1 MPQSMRVLILAL
13 RTQLATYRQ
22 RFWEPMLIIVAI
34 FIASAGLTAVTLINA
49 GASSQLK
56 QFALGDVPINFHV
69 IPRSENSPLTRS
81 DYAALRRQG
90 LNALVAYTQ
99 TGDRL
104 AVDTVTLFN
113 LLPAANRS
121 TSQQNSFAQQAALN
135 GIEDINQFYRDDV
148 TLQTHPLSGLLVVGA
163 LSPEQYKLLEESL
176 PAHLQLA
183 PFTLTSSAS
192 NLSDSFSLNLWAMG
206 ALMVLVSI
214 FIVFNA
220 FNLLLAARTPVLVKL
235 RQLGVSKAILLR
247 VLQLEMFILALV
259 GAVGGVIAGAS
270 LVSAITPVLSNIYRF
285 LLDGQFS
292 GGQFSTPRLMLMA
305 VVFCAIAVMIMGLL
319 IRQRLAHSL
328 ARRSYLVAVFKQR
341 FKPVYNFWLLL
352 SLAVVALGAW
362 LVASQ
367 LQALLYIGL
376 VLIAGCTTVVL
387 LMPQLMSLV
396 ARRISTTKPLL
407 HWSMHNAVSLSQ
419 RTRLAACAFFIALA
433 ANIGM
438 NVMVDSFRQATEQW
452 LEQRLFAPFYFYTDF
467 EGDLSKEEGA
477 PVPLLARYGKDVRVN
492 GQTLEVRS
500 FPDGAKYQQYLMLDD
515 QSRWAWSA
523 FHAQRGVF
531 INQQLAYRQGL
542 STGDAVS
549 LHLNAGVQDFEIVGV
564 YPDYGNP
571 KAQVLLPEALLSNE
585 YAHISAYAAF
595 ASSSEEAALESWLNE
610 HSESA
615 RLISRSTL
623 IEQSMMVFSRT
634 FLTTDTLNLVTML
647 VAALSFFVS
656 ITLLVMDIKP
666 QLLLLRS
673 VGVSPFRIKLSLFSQ
688 YCFIAVSCA
697 MLALPFALL
706 LAWLLVN
713 KVNRFA
719 FHWTY
724 PLILDPMIIMQSLLI
739 GLGLL
744 VLLMALPL
752 GRLQARFY
760 SQQEAL

>member
-1 MPQSMRVLILAL
+1 MSRAMRVLILAL
-13 RTQLATYRQ
+13 RTQLATYRR
-22 RFWEPMLIIVAI
+22 RFWEPLLIVVAI

-49 GASSQLK
+49 GVSSQLK
-56 QFALGDVPINFHV
+56 QFVLGDVPVNFRV
-69 IPRSENSPLTRS
+69 VSRSENNPITRS
-81 DYAALRRQG
+81 DYAHLRRQG

-99 TGDRL
+99 TSDRL

-113 LLPAANRS
+113 LLPETNGG
-121 TSQQNSFAQQAALN
+121 TSQQNSFAHQAALN
-135 GIEDINQFYRDDV
+135 GIEDINQFYRSEV
-148 TLQTHPLSGLLVVGA
+148 TLQTHPLSGLLVMGA

-183 PFTLTSSAS
+183 PFELTSSAN

-235 RQLGVSKAILLR
+235 RQLGVSQAILLR

-259 GAVGGVIAGAS
+259 GAVGGVFAGAS

-292 GGQFSTPRLMLMA
+292 GGQFSTPRLMLLA

-328 ARRSYLVAVFKQR
+328 ARRSYLVAAFNR
-341 FKPVYNFWLLL
+341 RLKPLYNVWLLL
-352 SLAVVALGAW
+352 SLMLVALGAW

-376 VLIAGCTTVVL
+376 VLITGCTTVVL

-396 ARRISTTKPLL
+396 AQRISTTKPLL

-452 LEQRLFAPFYFYTDF
+452 LEQRLFAPFYLYTDF
-467 EGDLSKEEGA
+467 EGDLSAEEGA

-492 GQTLEVRS
+492 GQTLELRS
-500 FPDGAKYQQYLMLDD
+500 FPDGAEYQQYLMLD
-515 QSRWAWSA
+515 SHTTNAWSA
-523 FHAQRGVF
+523 FYAQRGVF
-531 INQQLAYRQGL
+531 INQQFAYRQGL
-542 STGDAVS
+542 NTGDAVS
-549 LHLNAGVQDFEIVGV
+549 LPSNAGLQAFEIVGV

-571 KAQVLLPEALLSNE
+571 KAQVLLPEALLSGE
-585 YAHISAYAAF
+585 YELISAYAAF
-595 ASSSEEAALESWLNE
+595 ASSSEQAALESWLNE
-610 HSESA
+610 QSESA
-615 RLISRSTL
+615 RLIPRSTL

-673 VGVSPFRIKLSLFSQ
+673 VGVSPLRIKLSLFTQ

-697 MLALPFALL
+697 LLALPFALL

-744 VLLMALPL
+744 LLLMALPL

>member
-1 MPQSMRVLILAL
+1 MSQAMRVLFLAL
-13 RTQLATYRQ
+13 HTQLATYRR
-22 RFWEPMLIIVAI
+22 RFWEPLLIVAAI

-56 QFALGDVPINFHV
+56 QFALGDLPVNFHI
-69 IPRSENSPLTRS
+69 IPRSDNKSLTRS
-81 DYAALRRQG
+81 DYAELRRQG
-90 LNALVAYTQ
+90 HNALVAYTK
-99 TGDRL
+99 TAGRL

-113 LLPAANRS
+113 LLPAANRPA
-121 TSQQNSFAQQAALN
+121 SQQNSFAQQAAFN
-135 GIEDINQFYRDDV
+135 GIDDINQLYRNEV

-163 LSPEQYKLLEESL
+163 LSPEQYKMLEDSI
-176 PAHLQLA
+176 PAHLQLI
-183 PFTLTSSAS
+183 PFEFTSPAN

-235 RQLGVSKAILLR
+235 RQLGIGQAVLLR

-259 GAVGGVIAGAS
+259 GAVGGVIVGAS
-270 LVSAITPVLSNIYRF
+270 LVGAISPVLSNIYRF

-292 GGQFSTPRLMLMA
+292 GGQFSTPRLILLA
-305 VVFCAIAVMIMGLL
+305 VVFCAVAVMIMGLL
-319 IRQRLAHSL
+319 IRQRLTQSL
-328 ARRSYLVAVFKQR
+328 ARRSYLVAAFKRR
-341 FKPVYNFWLLL
+341 FKPVYNVWLLL
-352 SLAVVALGAW
+352 SLALVALGAW

-396 ARRISTTKPLL
+396 ARRVPTTKPLL

-438 NVMVDSFRQATEQW
+438 NVMVDSFRQATQQW
-452 LEQRLFAPFYFYTDF
+452 LEQRLFAPFYIYTDF
-467 EGDLSKEEGA
+467 DGDLSAEKGA
-477 PVPLLARYGKDVRVN
+477 PVPLLARYGKDVRLN
-492 GQTLEVRS
+492 GQTLELRS
-500 FPDGAKYQQYLMLDD
+500 FPDGAEYQQYLMLDD
-515 QSRWAWSA
+515 QSPSAWFA
-523 FHAQRGVF
+523 FNVQRGVF
-531 INQQLAYRQGL
+531 INQQLAYRQEL
-542 STGDAVS
+542 NTGDTVS
-549 LHLNAGVQDFEIVGV
+549 LPLNAGLQAFEVVGV

-571 KAQVLLPEALLSNE
+571 KAQVLLPETVLADE
-585 YAHISAYAAF
+585 YALISAYAAF
-595 ASSSEEAALESWLNE
+595 ASLSEQSALESWLND

-615 RLISRSTL
+615 RLIPRSTL
-623 IEQSMMVFSRT
+623 IEQSMIVFSRT

-744 VLLMALPL
+744 LLLMALPL

>member
-1 MPQSMRVLILAL
+1 MPQAMRVLILAL
-13 RTQLATYRQ
+13 GTQLATYRQ
-22 RFWEPMLIIVAI
+22 RFWEPLLIIVAI

-56 QFALGDVPINFHV
+56 QFALGKVPINFHV
-69 IPRSENSPLTRS
+69 MPLSENTPLTRS

-90 LNALVAYTQ
+90 HNALVAYIQ
-99 TGDRL
+99 ADDRL
-104 AVDTVTLFN
+104 AVDTLTLFN
-113 LLPAANRS
+113 LLPAANRPA
-121 TSQQNSFAQQAALN
+121 SQQNSFAQQAALN
-135 GIEDINQFYRDDV
+135 GIEDINQFYRNDV
-148 TLQTHPLSGLLVVGA
+148 NLQTHPLSGLLVVGA
-163 LSPEQYKLLEESL
+163 LSPEQYTQLAESL
-176 PAHLQLA
+176 PAHLILT
-183 PFTLTSSAS
+183 PFVMISSAN

-235 RQLGVSKAILLR
+235 RQLGVSQAILLR
-247 VLQLEMFILALV
+247 VLQLEMFILSLV

-292 GGQFSTPRLMLMA
+292 GGQFSTPRLMLLA
-305 VVFCAIAVMIMGLL
+305 VVFCAMAVMIMGLL

-328 ARRSYLVAVFKQR
+328 ARRSYLVTVFKQR
-341 FKPVYNFWLLL
+341 FKPVYNFGLLL
-352 SLAVVALGAW
+352 SLAIVALGAW

-396 ARRISTTKPLL
+396 AGRVNTINPLL

-452 LEQRLFAPFYFYTDF
+452 LEQRLFAPFYIYTDF
-467 EGDLSKEEGA
+467 DGDLSAEEGA
-477 PVPLLARYGKDVRVN
+477 PVPLLARYGKDVRVT
-492 GQTLEVRS
+492 GQTLELRS
-500 FPDGAKYQQYLMLDD
+500 FPDGAEYQQYLMLDD
-515 QSRWAWSA
+515 QSPWAWSA
-523 FHAQRGVF
+523 FHTQRGVF

-542 STGDAVS
+542 NTGDSIS
-549 LHLNAGVQDFEIVGV
+549 LPLSDGLQAFEIVGV

-571 KAQVLLPEALLSNE
+571 KAQVLLPEALLSLE
-585 YAHISAYAAF
+585 YEVISAYAAF
-595 ASSSEEAALESWLNE
+595 ASPSEQAALEGWLNK

-615 RLISRSTL
+615 RLVPRSIL

-697 MLALPFALL
+697 LLALPFALL

-744 VLLMALPL
+744 LLLMALPL

>member
-1 MPQSMRVLILAL
+1 MSRAMRVLILAL
-13 RTQLATYRQ
+13 RTQLATYRA
-22 RFWEPMLIIVAI
+22 RFWEPLLIIVAI

-56 QFALGDVPINFHV
+56 QFTLGDVPVNFHI
-69 IPRSENSPLTRS
+69 IPRNENKPLRRS
-81 DYAALRRQG
+81 DYAELRRQG
-90 LNALVAYTQ
+90 VNALVAYTQ

-113 LLPAANRS
+113 LLPMANRAA
-121 TSQQNSFAQQAALN
+121 SQQNSFAQQAALN
-135 GIEDINQFYRDDV
+135 GIEDINQFYQGDV
-148 TLQTHPLSGLLVVGA
+148 TLQTHQLSGLLVMGA
-163 LSPEQYKLLEESL
+163 LSTEQYALLEESL

-183 PFTLTSSAS
+183 PFVLTSSAN

-235 RQLGVSKAILLR
+235 RQLGVGQALLLR
-247 VLQLEMFILALV
+247 VLQLEMLILALV

-270 LVSAITPVLSNIYRF
+270 LVSAITPLLSNIYRF

-292 GGQFSTPRLMLMA
+292 GGQFSTPRLMLLA
-305 VVFCAIAVMIMGLL
+305 VVFCAIAVMVMGLL

-328 ARRSYLVAVFKQR
+328 ARRSYLVAAFKRR
-341 FKPVYNFWLLL
+341 FKPVYNVWLLL
-352 SLAVVALGAW
+352 SLAIVALGAW

-367 LQALLYIGL
+367 REALLYIGL

-396 ARRISTTKPLL
+396 ARRVSTTKPLL

-452 LEQRLFAPFYFYTDF
+452 LEQRLFAPFYIYTDF
-467 EGDLSKEEGA
+467 DGDLSAEEGT

-492 GQTLEVRS
+492 GQTLELRS
-500 FPDGAKYQQYLMLDD
+500 FPDGAEYQQYLMLDN
-515 QSRWAWSA
+515 QLPSAWSA

-542 STGDAVS
+542 NTGDVVS
-549 LHLNAGVQDFEIVGV
+549 LPLNTGLQAFEIVGV

-571 KAQVLLPEALLSNE
+571 KAQVLLPEALLCRD
-585 YAHISAYAAF
+585 YALISAYAAF
-595 ASSSEEAALESWLNE
+595 ASPAEQAALESWLKARN
-610 HSESA
+610 ESA
-615 RLISRSTL
+615 RLIPRETL
-623 IEQSMMVFSRT
+623 IEQSMRLFSRT
-634 FLTTDTLNLVTML
+634 FLTTDTLNLITML

-697 MLALPFALL
+697 LLALPFALL

-744 VLLMALPL
+744 LLLMALPL

-760 SQQEAL
+760 SQQEAV